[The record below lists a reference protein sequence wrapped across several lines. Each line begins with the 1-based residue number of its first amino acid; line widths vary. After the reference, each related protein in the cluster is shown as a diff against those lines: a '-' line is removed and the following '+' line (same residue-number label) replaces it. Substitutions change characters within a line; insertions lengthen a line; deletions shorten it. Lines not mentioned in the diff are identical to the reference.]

1 MFCAV
6 PVLRTN
12 IKHWLFLLHHLIG
25 TTLNYIG
32 QGNKEK
38 EEWKKG
44 YTSLDLEM
52 QLRSMLEIQNA
63 QNMIFLKWYSSS
75 ARFWVFNIKE
85 N

>member
-1 MFCAV
+1 MENLMFCAV

-52 QLRSMLEIQNA
+52 
-63 QNMIFLKWYSSS
+63 
-75 ARFWVFNIKE
+75 
-85 N
+85 